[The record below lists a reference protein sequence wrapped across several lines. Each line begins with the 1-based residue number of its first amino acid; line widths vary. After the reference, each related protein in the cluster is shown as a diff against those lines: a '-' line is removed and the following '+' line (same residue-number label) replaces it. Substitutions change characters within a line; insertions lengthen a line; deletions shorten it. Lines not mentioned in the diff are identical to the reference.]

1 MAETNYVTV
10 RGDTF
15 STTLT
20 DTTMDFTGAAGTC
33 NLKQAGVTVATLT
46 VTFPSITT
54 VTATLAAAD
63 CAALDPT
70 LVYYFDINVVLAS
83 GAVVTYGNRSALRV
97 QADIT
102 V

>member
-15 STTLT
+15 VATIT
-20 DTTMDFTGAAGTC
+20 DATVDFTGAAGTC
-33 NLKQAGVTVATLT
+33 SLKLAGVQVATLT
-46 VTFPSITT
+46 VAFPDATT

-63 CAALDPT
+63 CANLAPT
-70 LVYYFDINVVLAS
+70 VVYYFDINVVFAD
-83 GAVVTYGNRSALRV
+83 GTVGTYGNRSALRV
-97 QADIT
+97 QADYT